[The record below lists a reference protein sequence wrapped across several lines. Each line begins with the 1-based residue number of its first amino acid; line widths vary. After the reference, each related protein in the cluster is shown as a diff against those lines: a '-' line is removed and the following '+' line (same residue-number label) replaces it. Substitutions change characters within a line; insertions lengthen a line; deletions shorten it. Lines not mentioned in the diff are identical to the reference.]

1 MALTRRALKAMG
13 IEEEK
18 IDEIITMHTE
28 TVDGLKA
35 ASARYQADAEQLPKV
50 QKELDA
56 LKAAGDGG
64 WQEKYENVKKE
75 LDEYKAEVST
85 KEAKAAKERAVRAYY
100 EGKGITGKALDI
112 AMRGSGEEIAALEM
126 DGDRIKDTSALD
138 ELVQGTFAGL
148 VSTTTTKGADT
159 ATPPANT
166 GGGRLT
172 REDIYKKDEHGRYV
186 LGTAERQRA
195 IAENLDAFTGP

>member
-35 ASARYQADAEQLPKV
+35 DAARYQADAEQLPKV

-56 LKAAGDGG
+56 LKAARDGG

-126 DGDRIKDTSALD
+126 DGDRIKDTTALD

-159 ATPPANT
+159 ATPPTNT

-172 REDIYKKDEHGRYV
+172 RADIYKKDEHGRYV

>member
-35 ASARYQADAEQLPKV
+35 DAARYQADAEQLPKV

-85 KEAKAAKERAVRAYY
+85 KEAKTAKERAVRAYY

>member
-35 ASARYQADAEQLPKV
+35 DAARYQADAEQLPKV

-75 LDEYKAEVST
+75 LDEYRAEVST

-138 ELVQGTFAGL
+138 ELVKGTFAGL

-172 REDIYKKDEHGRYV
+172 RADIYKKDEHGRYV

>member
-35 ASARYQADAEQLPKV
+35 DAARYQADAEQLPKV
-50 QKELDA
+50 QNELDA

-75 LDEYKAEVST
+75 LDEYRAEVST

-172 REDIYKKDEHGRYV
+172 RADIYKKDEHGRYV